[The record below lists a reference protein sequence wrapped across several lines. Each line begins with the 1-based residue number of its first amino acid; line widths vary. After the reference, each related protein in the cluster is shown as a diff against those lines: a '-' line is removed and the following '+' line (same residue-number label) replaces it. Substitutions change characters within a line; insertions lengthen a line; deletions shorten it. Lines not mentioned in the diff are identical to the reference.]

1 MKSLPWDEYQGKTHP
16 ISARN
21 GPIMDSGADRRG
33 RGDSSFP
40 PPFLAGTSSPHSV
53 VADARLLVAVHDA
66 LVDLYVDVRL
76 CLQDGEHPAEGVQV
90 AERAV
95 AARPRQGGRDLERRR
110 AARPDLR
117 GGGLQPLPVVLQQL
131 VHPG

>member
-33 RGDSSFP
+33 RGKSCFP
-40 PPFLAGTSSPHSV
+40 GPFRAGPSGPHGV
-53 VADARLLVAVHDA
+53 AADARLLVAVQDA
-66 LVDLYVDVRL
+66 LVDQDVEVRL
-76 CLQDGEHPAEGVQV
+76 GLQDGEHPAEGVQV

-110 AARPDLR
+110 AA
-117 GGGLQPLPVVLQQL
+117 
-131 VHPG
+131 